1 MEAIGRY
8 EPAVTEGPPAKAGP
22 LGSRRLRGL
31 HPQLRAAA
39 LALTYQ
45 RPPRYRLAG
54 RCVHK
59 NMRPLCSCPQRDS
72 LSSTVNMPYDLTRP
86 SQRMAANF
94 YSVSFDRLRSY
105 RLLLQ

>member
-22 LGSRRLRGL
+22 LGSRRRRGL
-31 HPQLRAAA
+31 RPQLRAAA
-39 LALTYQ
+39 YQ
-45 RPPRYRLAG
+45 RLPQYRLAG

-59 NMRPLCSCPQRDS
+59 NMQPLCSCPQLDS

-86 SQRMAANF
+86 SQRMAANL